1 MTKICTFFGHR
12 YASLSK
18 EQEEKLKQII
28 VDLIQNHDVSRFWVG
43 GKGYFDSLA
52 HTMVKNLKKDFPHIK
67 LELALAYIPTNKEYY
82 EYLEQCYDSVF
93 CPEGIELGP
102 PRFAICRRNK
112 TMVLQADYLIFYVH
126 SNDGGAYQ
134 ALKIAKRNNKTF
146 FNVAEK

>member
-18 EQEEKLKQII
+18 EQEEKLKQIVI
-28 VDLIQNHDVSRFWVG
+28 DLIQNHDVSRFWVG
-43 GKGYFDSLA
+43 AKGYFDDLA
-52 HTMVKNLKKDFPHIK
+52 SKTIRNLKKDFPHIN
-67 LELALAYIPTNKEYY
+67 LELALAYIPTDKEQY
-82 EYLEQCYDSVF
+82 EYLEQHYDCVF

-112 TMVLQADYLIFYVH
+112 TMVLEADYLIFYV
-126 SNDGGAYQ
+126 NLNFGGAYQ

-146 FNVAEK
+146 FNIAEE

>member
-1 MTKICTFFGHR
+1 MTKICAFFGHR

-18 EQEEKLKQII
+18 EQKEKLKQII

-134 ALKIAKRNNKTF
+134 ALKIAKRNNKTL
-146 FNVAEK
+146 FNIAEK